1 MLGVHLTPPL
11 LRAEAENHGNRV
23 TVSVSPDFLHLAIET
38 TRTTSSVSHDN
49 EETTSC
55 ITLFRQTVLRHKP
68 IYCLKSILSIPSI
81 YSKMKSRLQVHD
93 YSFATK

>member
-38 TRTTSSVSHDN
+38 TRTTSSVSHDD

-55 ITLFRQTVLRHKP
+55 STLFRQSCIEEAQTNMLPKKYLINTYLP
-68 IYCLKSILSIPSI
+68 
-81 YSKMKSRLQVHD
+81 
-93 YSFATK
+93 